1 MTSSATSGP
10 DLRAAFHLDSVPRLS
25 RSTVDRREQIRG
37 DPAHAE
43 STWPLGRVVRV
54 DPRGRTPVSEAP
66 DGSLELL
73 DAPSRDFGDRIPE
86 GAVLLGEDRGT
97 AYWAIRVP
105 DPDESNDAG
114 SGFSAVELW
123 RDLRTGGGDLDARSA
138 GLLTTAVA
146 LLSWHDR
153 ARFCAR
159 DGSPMRST
167 KSGWA
172 QRCQAHDHEEYPRTD
187 PSMICLVHDGAD
199 RVLLARQPIWPAGRY
214 SVLAG
219 FVEAGE
225 SLEACV
231 ARECAEEVGA
241 TVSTITYLGSQP
253 WPFPR
258 SLMIGFSAVADP
270 DAPLELQEGEI
281 ENARWVTRE
290 ELREALAAGDWATR
304 DGSSATRR
312 SGVSGAGGAGGAGS
326 RSGASGAGSSA
337 GAGSRSGAGS
347 TAGGVSE
354 ADEPPPLILP
364 GGVSIAR
371 AMLEAWAAAG

>member
-1 MTSSATSGP
+1 MTTTSSSTSGP
-10 DLRAAFHLDSVPRLS
+10 DLRAAFHLDSLPRLS
-25 RSTVDRREQIRG
+25 RSSVDRREQVRG
-37 DPAHAE
+37 DSDHVA
-43 STWPLGRVVRV
+43 STWPLARVVRV
-54 DPRGRTPVSEAP
+54 DPRGRTPVSETP
-66 DGSLELL
+66 DGSLSLV
-73 DAPSRDFGDRIPE
+73 DAPARDFGDTVPD
-86 GAVLLGEDRGT
+86 GAVLLGEEEGT
-97 AYWAIRVP
+97 AYWGVRVP

-123 RDLRTGGGDLDARSA
+123 RDLRVSGGDLDSRSA

-159 DGSPMRST
+159 DGSRMRAI
-167 KSGWA
+167 KAGWA
-172 QRCQAHDHEEYPRTD
+172 QLCEAHDHEEYPRTD

-199 RVLLARQPIWPAGRY
+199 RVLLARQPIWPEGRY

-231 ARECAEEVGA
+231 ARECAEEVGV
-241 TVSTITYLGSQP
+241 TVTTITYLGSQP

-270 DAPLELQEGEI
+270 DETMQLQEGEI

-290 ELREALAAGDWATR
+290 ELVEALAAGDWMTR
-304 DGSSATRR
+304 EGESPITRL
-312 SGVSGAGGAGGAGS
+312 SGARGVGGTAFEAGED
-326 RSGASGAGSSA
+326 R
-337 GAGSRSGAGS
+337 
-347 TAGGVSE
+347 E
-354 ADEPPPLILP
+354 LILP

>member
-1 MTSSATSGP
+1 VTTTSATSGP
-10 DLRAAFHLDSVPRLS
+10 DLRAAFHLDSLPRLS
-25 RSTVDRREQIRG
+25 RSTVDRREQVRG
-37 DPAHAE
+37 DPDQVA

-54 DPRGRTPVSEAP
+54 DPRGRTPVAP
-66 DGSLELL
+66 ADDGSLGLV
-73 DAPSRDFGDRIPE
+73 DAPARDFGDTAPE
-86 GAVLLGEDRGT
+86 RAVLLGEEDGV
-97 AYWAIRVP
+97 AYWGIRVP

-123 RDLRTGGGDLDARSA
+123 RDLRVSGGDLDARSA

-153 ARFCAR
+153 SRFCGR
-159 DGSPMRST
+159 DGSPMRPI
-167 KSGWA
+167 KAGWA
-172 QRCQAHDHEEYPRTD
+172 QLCEAHDHEEYPRTD

-199 RVLLARQPIWPAGRY
+199 RVLLARQPIWPEGRY

-231 ARECAEEVGA
+231 ARECDEEVGVS
-241 TVSTITYLGSQP
+241 VSTITYLGSQP

-270 DAPLELQEGEI
+270 DQTMELQEGEI
-281 ENARWVTRE
+281 ENARWVTRD
-290 ELREALAAGDWATR
+290 ELREALAAGDWMTR
-304 DGSSATRR
+304 EGDG
-312 SGVSGAGGAGGAGS
+312 
-326 RSGASGAGSSA
+326 GASGGRVG
-337 GAGSRSGAGS
+337 GAQGVGG
-347 TAGGVSE
+347 TAFETGE
-354 ADEPPPLILP
+354 DRELILP